1 MFSRT
6 FSVQASPRSWIASWE
21 ISVRQIGAREFDV
34 APRCRA
40 YHRML
45 QFQCGS
51 LMTRAQSALRIRH
64 TPVSALMV
72 HRRQFTLSRFQ
83 YKAKAIFNPRK
94 DDEGN
99 EMSLEITPRASK
111 RLKEIMIQDAN
122 PNLALRIQVE
132 NGGCHGFQYLMS
144 LTTIPQIEAMAGMT
158 TSQNSQ
164 ILAPSQSQA
173 LPLSSTGQSSDMPTH
188 FPSGHDNR
196 ESRQETLL
204 GEDDTIFIA
213 PDDSNAKIILD
224 GPSLEILAGSK
235 VDYTTELIGS
245 QFKIID
251 NPLATSSCGC
261 GTSFDIG

>member
-1 MFSRT
+1 MLSRT
-6 FSVQASPRSWIASWE
+6 SPAQACSRIWIASWE
-21 ISVRQIGAREFDV
+21 ISVRQIRGREHVV

-40 YHRML
+40 YHRMRQL
-45 QFQCGS
+45 QCVSFMMC
-51 LMTRAQSALRIRH
+51 AQSALRIRH
-64 TPVSALMV
+64 TPVSAMMI
-72 HRRQFTLSRFQ
+72 HRQQFTLSNFQ
-83 YKAKAIFNPRK
+83 HKAKAIFNPRK

-111 RLKEIMIQDAN
+111 RLKEIMTQDAN

-158 TSQNSQ
+158 KSQDSQ
-164 ILAPSQSQA
+164 ISAPLQSQA
-173 LPLSSTGQSSDMPTH
+173 SPLSNTDQSSDKPRLFLSDH
-188 FPSGHDNR
+188 NNK
-196 ESRQETLL
+196 ESNQTILL
-204 GEDDTIFIA
+204 GEDDTIFVA
-213 PDDSNAKIILD
+213 PDDSGAKVILD
-224 GPSLEILAGSK
+224 RPSLEILAGSK

-245 QFKIID
+245 QFKIVD

>member
-1 MFSRT
+1 
-6 FSVQASPRSWIASWE
+6 
-21 ISVRQIGAREFDV
+21 
-34 APRCRA
+34 
-40 YHRML
+40 
-45 QFQCGS
+45 
-51 LMTRAQSALRIRH
+51 MT
-64 TPVSALMV
+64 
-72 HRRQFTLSRFQ
+72 
-83 YKAKAIFNPRK
+83 
-94 DDEGN
+94 
-99 EMSLEITPRASK
+99 
-111 RLKEIMIQDAN
+111 
-122 PNLALRIQVE
+122 
-132 NGGCHGFQYLMS
+132 
-144 LTTIPQIEAMAGMT
+144 
-158 TSQNSQ
+158 
-164 ILAPSQSQA
+164 
-173 LPLSSTGQSSDMPTH
+173 TH